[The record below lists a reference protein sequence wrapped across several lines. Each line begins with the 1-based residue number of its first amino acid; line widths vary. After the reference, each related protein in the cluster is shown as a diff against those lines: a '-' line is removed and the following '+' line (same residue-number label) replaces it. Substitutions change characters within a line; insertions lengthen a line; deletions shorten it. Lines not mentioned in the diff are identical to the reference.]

1 MQQAFMKLKTIL
13 VFSFI
18 SFSLS
23 GQSYQTVKKVVSL
36 HDEQSFYL
44 NSATRIGGKTKNS
57 IKIDLP
63 KNTVQWFYSF
73 TTSPNESEANPLNKN
88 LKLGLQLTNLL
99 LNSAIES
106 TTIGLTAKAAFQVL
120 KPTGAGV
127 VDIYLTDLE
136 GHNQFIKKDILGF
149 WPNSDP
155 KTYKE
160 GSRENAKDGVVMVD
174 DLKSGSVYLC
184 FKNPSSLEGVF
195 VTIEVS
201 AIVAVEEYVDVWST
215 VSKQNLSTECLNSF
229 LNKNETA
236 KQICSCRTDKIIKKY
251 TPKAYNAF
259 SQNEKTLI
267 LKNEINACY
276 SETENISQN
285 DRIKSIEEEIRGFA
299 VVKDYKK
306 LILKYEE
313 LISLGVEN
321 DTIYNAIGHYNL
333 LIKNFKK
340 AKEYLTIGLGKNAN
354 NLLLQS
360 NLAHYYLFTGEVKNA
375 ENIYLKYAKSKI
387 TKKTT
392 WKDVIKAD
400 FELFES
406 LGFNKSDM
414 DGIREVLRIKN

>member
-1 MQQAFMKLKTIL
+1 
-13 VFSFI
+13 
-18 SFSLS
+18 
-23 GQSYQTVKKVVSL
+23 
-36 HDEQSFYL
+36 
-44 NSATRIGGKTKNS
+44 
-57 IKIDLP
+57 
-63 KNTVQWFYSF
+63 
-73 TTSPNESEANPLNKN
+73 
-88 LKLGLQLTNLL
+88 
-99 LNSAIES
+99 
-106 TTIGLTAKAAFQVL
+106 
-120 KPTGAGV
+120 
-127 VDIYLTDLE
+127 
-136 GHNQFIKKDILGF
+136 
-149 WPNSDP
+149 
-155 KTYKE
+155 
-160 GSRENAKDGVVMVD
+160 
-174 DLKSGSVYLC
+174 VYLC

-201 AIVAVEEYVDVWST
+201 AIVAMEEYVDVWST

-267 LKNEINACY
+267 LKNELNACY
-276 SETENISQN
+276 NETENISLN
-285 DRIKSIEEEIRGFA
+285 DRIKSIEEEIRGFSA
-299 VVKDYKK
+299 VKDYKK

-333 LIKNFKK
+333 LTKNFKK

-406 LGFNKSDM
+406 LGFNKSDL